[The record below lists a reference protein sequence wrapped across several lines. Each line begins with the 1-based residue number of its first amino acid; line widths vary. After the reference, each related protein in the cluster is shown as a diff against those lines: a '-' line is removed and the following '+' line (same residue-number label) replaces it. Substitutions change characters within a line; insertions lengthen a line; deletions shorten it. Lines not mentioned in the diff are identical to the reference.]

1 MEYEKADPLSGERF
15 TWCQGE
21 SLAELSRPER
31 VAEIKEQFAKKQAT
45 KPKCSANLSL
55 KDVFA
60 DDDMGDQACLMCHL

>member
-1 MEYEKADPLSGERF
+1 MAYEKADPLSGERF

-21 SLAELSRPER
+21 SLEELSRPER
-31 VAEIKEQFAKKQAT
+31 VAEIKAQFAKKQEV
-45 KPKCSANLSL
+45 KPKVANLPL